1 MKGDF
6 LKALHFRHACKVF
19 DAEKKIPVADLEF
32 ILEAGRL
39 SPSSFGLEH
48 WKFIVVR
55 TQELKERL
63 KEACFNQVQ
72 LSTCSEAV
80 VIAAKTGDLRPGSDY
95 VEARFA
101 CLADRPEVLDWIRKF
116 YADYYSGINIH
127 HWSITQCHIAAANMM
142 TAAAF
147 IGIDSCPIGGFS
159 PQKAIEALG
168 LDEAKYDVA
177 LIVPLGYRLNAQPP
191 KYRLAADEVIEYR

>member
-1 MKGDF
+1 MKEDF
-6 LKALHFRHACKVF
+6 LKAMQFRHACKVF
-19 DAEKKIPVADLEF
+19 DEGKKIPEEHLRF

-48 WKFIVVR
+48 WRFIVVR

-72 LSTCSEAV
+72 LTTCSDAV
-80 VIAAKTGDLRPGSDY
+80 AIAAKVEDLRPGSEY

-101 CLADRPEVLDWIRKF
+101 CHAGRPDVLAWVRKF
-116 YADYYSGINIH
+116 YADFYSGIDVRQ
-127 HWSITQCHIAAANMM
+127 WSITQCHIAAANMM

-147 IGIDSCPIGGFS
+147 VGIDSCPIGGLS
-159 PQKAIEALG
+159 APKVMEALG
-168 LDEAKYDVA
+168 LDHAKYDVA
-177 LIVPLGYRLNAQPP
+177 LIVPFGYRLNPQPP
-191 KYRLAADEVIEYR
+191 KYRLAFDDIVEFR

>member
-1 MKGDF
+1 MKEDF
-6 LKALHFRHACKVF
+6 LKAMQFRHACKIF

-72 LSTCSEAV
+72 LPTCSEAV
-80 VIAAKTGDLRPGSDY
+80 VIAAKTEDLRPGSEY
-95 VEARFA
+95 VEERFA
-101 CLADRPEVLDWIRKF
+101 CLTGRPEVLDWIRKF

-147 IGIDSCPIGGFS
+147 IGIDSCPIGAFS
-159 PQKAIEALG
+159 PSKVIEALY
-168 LDEAKYDVA
+168 LDEEEYDIA
-177 LIVPLGYRLNAQPP
+177 LIVSLGYRLNPQPP
-191 KYRLAADEVIEYR
+191 KYRLASDEVIEYR